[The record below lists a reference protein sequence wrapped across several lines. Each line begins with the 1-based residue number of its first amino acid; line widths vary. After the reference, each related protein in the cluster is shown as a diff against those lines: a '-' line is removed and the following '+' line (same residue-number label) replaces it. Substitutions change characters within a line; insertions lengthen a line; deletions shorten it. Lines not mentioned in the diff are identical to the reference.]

1 LRQPA
6 LAPQLKRDPLGG
18 GVTHPLAMTPEH
30 HARIT
35 WSTEHVRR
43 GLLAVNETIDPAWLE
58 GARPTDDG
66 WSLICIFDTP
76 PREQGSPSSAR
87 VRWLMENAPHEW
99 LKPGASLRL
108 FERATMDAAKVEIL
122 D

>member
-1 LRQPA
+1 MTYTIP
-6 LAPQLKRDPLGG
+6 
-18 GVTHPLAMTPEH
+18 MTPEH
-30 HARIT
+30 RARIT

-43 GLLAVNETIDPAWLE
+43 GLLPVTQTIDPAWLE
-58 GARPTDDG
+58 GGRLTDDG
-66 WSLICIFDTP
+66 WSLICTFDTP
-76 PREQGSPSSAR
+76 PSEQGNPSAAR

-108 FERATMDAAKVEIL
+108 FERAAADSATVEIL